1 MKKLKTKVKELE
13 ETEKQEKGVTLIALI
28 VTIVVLL
35 ILAGVTI
42 ATLTGNNGIVTR
54 ANQAK
59 TETQQAEDKEL
70 IRLAVSE
77 ARIGENEF
85 QKLNANSLQKA
96 IDNQFDKR
104 NAVVSDNGDGTFIV
118 SCLDTLKDYKVT
130 SNSVESTLDWN
141 KAMAN
146 AVAPESQ
153 DEARNEGVI
162 GIGTDGQPVDM
173 DNWDYI
179 VLDNGTFGLHCI
191 NLSDFPIIPNGVTNL
206 TSAFANTAIVTM
218 PEIPDSV
225 TIMNDTF
232 GNCTNLINFKSLP
245 KNLEN
250 AMSCFKGCTNL
261 KIAPQIPSKVTNM
274 SNTFYN
280 CTALQEIP
288 YIPEGVMDMT
298 STFQGCTN
306 LTNID
311 IKIPSSVKNLSH
323 TFREDTNL
331 SGKITIEAT
340 PDKYE
345 NCFYHTS
352 TNINTE
358 LIISGPEESRDIL
371 IQIIG
376 TKSNKSNI
384 KGDWN

>member
-59 TETQQAEDKEL
+59 TETKQAEDKEL

-96 IDNQFDKR
+96 IDNQFDER

-173 DNWDYI
+173 DNCDYI

-225 TIMNDTF
+225 TI
-232 GNCTNLINFKSLP
+232 
-245 KNLEN
+245 
-250 AMSCFKGCTNL
+250 
-261 KIAPQIPSKVTNM
+261 
-274 SNTFYN
+274 
-280 CTALQEIP
+280 
-288 YIPEGVMDMT
+288 
-298 STFQGCTN
+298 
-306 LTNID
+306 
-311 IKIPSSVKNLSH
+311 
-323 TFREDTNL
+323 
-331 SGKITIEAT
+331 
-340 PDKYE
+340 
-345 NCFYHTS
+345 
-352 TNINTE
+352 
-358 LIISGPEESRDIL
+358 
-371 IQIIG
+371 
-376 TKSNKSNI
+376 
-384 KGDWN
+384 

>member
-1 MKKLKTKVKELE
+1 MRKTSKNEI
-13 ETEKQEKGVTLIALI
+13 GITLIALVI
-28 VTIVVLL
+28 TIVVLL

-96 IDNQFDKR
+96 IDNQFDER

-225 TIMNDTF
+225 TIMNNTF